1 MKLYSLP
8 GYNPSAADRSVR
20 AEVVASEGGRSLVL
34 LNGMPVAADGELTAG
49 QSMTGRL
56 AATDGGFKIIAADN
70 SGGVTV
76 DKMLENAGIH
86 ESGPALIN
94 TMKSYG
100 LAITQA
106 NLRSAAELLPQLP
119 GGAAERI
126 NLQIVSLILARR
138 LNASA
143 IPVIRDYLLGNLNF
157 SKLFSGLSA
166 ALQKNL
172 QLDWSHGK
180 LLELLQQ
187 IIRRGADAMSADK
200 AAKLPEELVTNLQM
214 QEMLAIAPQAQAE
227 GRMYFQ
233 WPVFWHEQDIPDTL
247 EGEASVPPPGSEQ
260 GFSLRLLVSPPSMG
274 QIEIAMHQLNK
285 SLWVHFG
292 AQAEFL
298 DDIRSVFPLL
308 HERLA
313 RGDFAQVNLTAGRIR
328 NLTNFFAAEPES
340 EKISLKPVAGLDI
353 KV

>member
-8 GYNPSAADRSVR
+8 GYNATAADRPVR

-34 LNGMPVAADGELTAG
+34 LNGMPVAADGELPAG

-76 DKMLENAGIH
+76 DKLLANAGIH

-100 LAITQA
+100 LAVTQE
-106 NLRSAAELLPQLP
+106 NLKSVAELLPQLP
-119 GGAAERI
+119 GGASEKI

-138 LNASA
+138 LSASA
-143 IPVIRDYLLGNLNF
+143 IPVIREYLLGNLNF
-157 SKLFSGLSA
+157 SRLFSGLGA
-166 ALQKNL
+166 ALQKNM
-172 QLDWSHGK
+172 QLDWSQGK

-187 IIRRGADAMSADK
+187 IIRQGAEAMSADK
-200 AAKLPEELVTNLQM
+200 TANLTEDFSLNMRM
-214 QEMLAIAPQAQAE
+214 QEMLAIAPEGQAE

-233 WPVFWHEQDIPDTL
+233 WPVFWHDQEIPDTL

-274 QIEIAMHQLNK
+274 QIEIAMHQLDK

-292 AQAEFL
+292 AAVECL
-298 DDIRSVFPLL
+298 DDIRSVFSML
-308 HERLA
+308 HDRLINS
-313 RGDFAQVNLTAGRIR
+313 GFAQVNLTAGRIR
-328 NLTNFFAAEPES
+328 NLTNFFAAEPVND
-340 EKISLKPVAGLDI
+340 KPPIKLPAGLDI
-353 KV
+353 KA